1 MIYSFS
7 WPQHP
12 MDKRTIAS
20 SVTEQE
26 RVSYSSQPGLAQQ
39 RSLYVQP
46 AVLLYKHDIYCQ
58 KVSTARRKWTQENW
72 RPLRCS
78 SCPEPA
84 VRSPKGLLRYQL
96 LFPLRSH
103 TLCWLAVVYLGPA
116 VPLFLAKGPLL
127 GTVCHTHMAQESSKP
142 SAGIMQQDAE
152 GILSVVQSP
161 SELALAEFASSLQGP
176 HAAPLSRSQCKSK
189 AVSHC
194 CSFLLSVWVSTPSPL
209 TPRDPKMSLFW
220 FFLTSEFTILSHPSF
235 PSLPPS
241 LKDVTTRKAE
251 ALCSYTPKSTFIIN
265 SFGGLLE
272 TGKHW
277 TITTEQIPQYFSS
290 GSLSCPLWCANAT
303 LAIRGQW
310 DMEKKFLWLAI
321 GWLLSPQT
329 NQFWIYYIL
338 WPWAMDSETLART
351 PSARKSGEIGAR
363 SDFQTR
369 RHQASNK

>member
-78 SCPEPA
+78 SCLEPA

-127 GTVCHTHMAQESSKP
+127 GTVCHTHTAQESSKP

-161 SELALAEFASSLQGP
+161 SENWPWLNLHLLYRDHMQHLCLALSAKAKPFHTVVPFFCLYEWALHLPLLPGTPKCLSSDSFWPLNLPSSLIPLFPPSLRLWRMSLPGKQKPFALTPPNRPSLLIVLEDYWKQANTGP
-176 HAAPLSRSQCKSK
+176 SQQSRFLSI
-189 AVSHC
+189 
-194 CSFLLSVWVSTPSPL
+194 SPL
-209 TPRDPKMSLFW
+209 ALLVVHFDVQMQHWPLEGNGTWKRSFSGWLSDDCYHLKQIN
-220 FFLTSEFTILSHPSF
+220 SEFTTSS
-235 PSLPPS
+235 
-241 LKDVTTRKAE
+241 D
-251 ALCSYTPKSTFIIN
+251 
-265 SFGGLLE
+265 LE
-272 TGKHW
+272 
-277 TITTEQIPQYFSS
+277 
-290 GSLSCPLWCANAT
+290 LW
-303 LAIRGQW
+303 I
-310 DMEKKFLWLAI
+310 
-321 GWLLSPQT
+321 
-329 NQFWIYYIL
+329 
-338 WPWAMDSETLART
+338 
-351 PSARKSGEIGAR
+351 
-363 SDFQTR
+363 R
-369 RHQASNK
+369 RH

>member
-26 RVSYSSQPGLAQQ
+26 
-39 RSLYVQP
+39 LYVQP
-46 AVLLYKHDIYCQ
+46 AVLLCKHDIYCQ
-58 KVSTARRKWTQENW
+58 KVSTARRKWTHENW
-72 RPLRCS
+72 RPLQCS

-84 VRSPKGLLRYQL
+84 VRSPQGLLRYQL

-127 GTVCHTHMAQESSKP
+127 NTVCHMHMVQESSKP

-152 GILSVVQSP
+152 GILSTVQSP
-161 SELALAEFASSLQGP
+161 SQNWPWLNLHLLYRNHTQHLCLAPSAKAKPFHTVGPFLCLYEWALHLPLLPGTPKCFSSDSFWLLNLPSSLIP
-176 HAAPLSRSQCKSK
+176 VFP
-189 AVSHC
+189 
-194 CSFLLSVWVSTPSPL
+194 
-209 TPRDPKMSLFW
+209 
-220 FFLTSEFTILSHPSF
+220 

-241 LKDVTTRKAE
+241 LKDVTPKKAE

-272 TGKHW
+272 TGKYW
-277 TITTEQIPQYFSS
+277 TITTEQIPQYFPS
-290 GSLSCPLWCANAT
+290 GFLSCPLWCANAT

-351 PSARKSGEIGAR
+351 PSARKRGEIGAR